1 MLIGWP
7 LAILYLITGKYMA
20 GDLMGAAPA
29 LLRGLGAVAVLE
41 ILIFFWGKAGTRY
54 VILEVNGVETV
65 IPIDKGADSSRAV
78 HLFQEEGM
86 SFFINRNTGF
96 FSLSLWG
103 DRFDPGMIP
112 RDNSL
117 RIKMTMGDVLGEVT
131 LAVTGH
137 RDTYQRS
144 AVVEEVM
151 DHPAHR

>member
-1 MLIGWP
+1 
-7 LAILYLITGKYMA
+7 MA

-86 SFFINRNTGF
+86 SFFIN
-96 FSLSLWG
+96 
-103 DRFDPGMIP
+103 
-112 RDNSL
+112 
-117 RIKMTMGDVLGEVT
+117 
-131 LAVTGH
+131 
-137 RDTYQRS
+137 
-144 AVVEEVM
+144 
-151 DHPAHR
+151 